1 VNWQAAFTEHGPR
14 MLAVARWLCGS
25 EAEEAVR
32 EAVETAREKI
42 ATFRGPTPM
51 GTWLHRITV
60 NSCLARLRKR
70 GARPTRRIEDLL
82 PKFTE
87 AGEHA
92 GGVVGLGG
100 GETGLRGGE
109 TGLGGGETGLAM
121 GELRSLVREK
131 LAELPDSYRVVLV
144 LRDIERL
151 DTAETARLLEI
162 SESSVQ
168 TRLHRAR
175 LALLTLMRPQVG

>member
-14 MLAVARWLCGS
+14 MLAVAGWMCGS

-92 GGVVGLGG
+92 GGVMGLGG

-109 TGLGGGETGLAM
+109 AGLAM

-162 SESSVQ
+162 TESSVQ